1 MFGFQANRYAA
12 AFSEPVDSNEVPN
25 YYQVIKVP
33 MGKLILIFLF
43 KQLQMGE
50 EINNLD
56 GISVFAYIGI

>member
-50 EINNLD
+50 ERFQSSLT
-56 GISVFAYIGI
+56 